1 MSGMLSRDILK
12 ELCRADFE
20 KITTYIFDMCT
31 LIVEDYEKKQ
41 LKLPNDENKIRS
53 IMLEEYINKQKVPHN
68 MLGYKFELEV
78 PENYAGNGKH
88 IGRVDIRIL
97 LKSDFEKELTVQL
110 T

>member
-78 PENYAGNGKH
+78 P
-88 IGRVDIRIL
+88 
-97 LKSDFEKELTVQL
+97 
-110 T
+110 